1 MMLLKSTDSYLLT
14 GAVANLCGL
23 CPQDLSRL
31 RISKVA
37 FPIGR
42 PPPQAHDTALPEAE
56 GSRSFVLHNTRGY
69 CGPEGYT
76 R

>member
-14 GAVANLCGL
+14 GAVENLCGL

-42 PPPQAHDTALPEAE
+42 LPPQAHDTALPEAE
-56 GSRSFVLHNTRGY
+56 GRSFVLHNTQGY